1 MRNKFKEITRKVYV
15 DQAKCERVAASCTGA
30 GFLIVKY
37 LRVSLLT
44 GYLNAFWPHG
54 AEKEAEEIWKTTQKF
69 IEQDKKKKQ
78 GNELNE
84 VEAHR
89 ELVDRC
95 IRRC

>member
-1 MRNKFKEITRKVYV
+1 MRNKFKEVTRKVYV
-15 DQAKCERVAASCTGA
+15 DQAKCERA
-30 GFLIVKY
+30 GFLIVISV
-37 LRVSLLT
+37 RVSLLT

-54 AEKEAEEIWKTTQKF
+54 AEKEAEDIWKTTQKF

-89 ELVDRC
+89 ELVVDPC